1 MTTDRTVTHLEGTDF
16 QKSRA
21 FSPGI
26 VTQGGKIVWLAG
38 QTALTDL
45 DGKSIAHDFEAQDR
59 TCFALIDRT
68 LNRVGGKL
76 ADLVTMKNLAISVF
90 ASLAIAAQPALVSKT
105 FSKDIAPRIE
115 TIPIQT
121 LTISDEQFLKGDA
134 SGRPTTISG
143 ILRVAQGSGRL
154 PLVILMHGS
163 GGIEE
168 NAVVWERLFASLGI
182 STFNIDSF
190 TGRGIVSTVADQ
202 SQLGRLNMILDLYR
216 SLAILAAHPRVDPNR
231 IAVMG
236 FSRGGQAALY
246 ATLKRFQKMWNP
258 SGIDPAAYIALYAPC
273 ITTYIGDTQ
282 VTDHPIRIFHGRS
295 DDWVEIAPCRAYFK
309 RLRVTAKDV
318 QMTEYPNTWHAF
330 DYLSLPSK
338 PIIVPY
344 AQTTHCVLKEE
355 PMGTIINVA
364 THKPFTY
371 ADDCLGRNA
380 HVAYSAKATRATEE
394 AVRVLLKTAFKLP

>member
-1 MTTDRTVTHLEGTDF
+1 M
-16 QKSRA
+16 K
-21 FSPGI
+21 
-26 VTQGGKIVWLAG
+26 
-38 QTALTDL
+38 
-45 DGKSIAHDFEAQDR
+45 
-59 TCFALIDRT
+59 
-68 LNRVGGKL
+68 KL
-76 ADLVTMKNLAISVF
+76 AVGVLATLAVAIAQAALVT
-90 ASLAIAAQPALVSKT
+90 KT
-105 FSKDIAPRIE
+105 FSEEIAPHIE

-154 PLVILMHGS
+154 PLVILVHGS

-168 NAVVWERLFASLGI
+168 NAAVWERLFASIGI
-182 STFNIDSF
+182 STFAIDSF
-190 TGRGIVSTVADQ
+190 SGRGIVSTVADQ

-216 SLAILAAHPRVDPNR
+216 SVAILAAHPQVDPNR

-236 FSRGGQAALY
+236 FSRGGQAVLY

-273 ITTYIGDTQ
+273 ITTYIGDTE
-282 VTDHPIRIFHGRS
+282 VTDHPIRIFHGTS
-295 DDWVEIAPCRAYFK
+295 DDWVKIAPCRAYFK
-309 RLRVTAKDV
+309 RLRATSKNVE
-318 QMTEYPNTWHAF
+318 MTEYRNTWHAF
-330 DYLSLPSK
+330 DYPSLPSK
-338 PIIVPY
+338 PVNIPY

-355 PMGTIINVA
+355 PVGTIINAA

-394 AVRVLLKTAFKLP
+394 AIRSLLEKVFKLP

>member
-1 MTTDRTVTHLEGTDF
+1 M
-16 QKSRA
+16 K
-21 FSPGI
+21 
-26 VTQGGKIVWLAG
+26 
-38 QTALTDL
+38 
-45 DGKSIAHDFEAQDR
+45 
-59 TCFALIDRT
+59 
-68 LNRVGGKL
+68 KL
-76 ADLVTMKNLAISVF
+76 AVGVLATLAVAIAQAALVT
-90 ASLAIAAQPALVSKT
+90 KT
-105 FSKDIAPRIE
+105 FSDEIAPHIE

-154 PLVILMHGS
+154 PLVILVHGS

-168 NAVVWERLFASLGI
+168 NAAVWERLFASIGI
-182 STFNIDSF
+182 STFAIDSF
-190 TGRGIVSTVADQ
+190 SGRGIVSTVADQ

-216 SLAILAAHPRVDPNR
+216 SLAILAAHPQVDPNR

-236 FSRGGQAALY
+236 FSRGGQAVLY

-273 ITTYIGDTQ
+273 ITTYIGDTE

-295 DDWVEIAPCRAYFK
+295 DDWVKIAPCRAYFK
-309 RLRVTAKDV
+309 RLRATSMDV
-318 QMTEYPNTWHAF
+318 EMTEYRNTWHAF
-330 DYLSLPSK
+330 DYPSLPSK
-338 PIIVPY
+338 PVNIPY

-355 PMGTIINVA
+355 PVGTIINAA

-394 AVRVLLKTAFKLP
+394 AIRSLLEKVFKLP

>member
-1 MTTDRTVTHLEGTDF
+1 M
-16 QKSRA
+16 K
-21 FSPGI
+21 
-26 VTQGGKIVWLAG
+26 
-38 QTALTDL
+38 
-45 DGKSIAHDFEAQDR
+45 
-59 TCFALIDRT
+59 
-68 LNRVGGKL
+68 KL
-76 ADLVTMKNLAISVF
+76 AVGVLATLAVAIAQAALVT
-90 ASLAIAAQPALVSKT
+90 KT
-105 FSKDIAPRIE
+105 FSDEIAPHIE

-154 PLVILMHGS
+154 PLVILVHGS

-168 NAVVWERLFASLGI
+168 NAAVWERLFASIGI
-182 STFNIDSF
+182 STFAIDSF
-190 TGRGIVSTVADQ
+190 SGRGIVSTVADQ

-216 SLAILAAHPRVDPNR
+216 SLAILAAHPQVDPNR

-236 FSRGGQAALY
+236 FSRGGQAVLY

-273 ITTYIGDTQ
+273 ITTYIGDTE

-295 DDWVEIAPCRAYFK
+295 DDWVKIAPCRAYFK
-309 RLRVTAKDV
+309 RLRATSKDV
-318 QMTEYPNTWHAF
+318 EMTEYRNTWHAF
-330 DYLSLPSK
+330 DYPSLPSK

-344 AQTTHCVLKEE
+344 AQTTHCVLKEQ
-355 PMGTIINVA
+355 PMGTIINMA
-364 THKPFTY
+364 TRKPFTY

-394 AVRVLLKTAFKLP
+394 AIRSLLEKVFKLP

>member
-1 MTTDRTVTHLEGTDF
+1 M
-16 QKSRA
+16 K
-21 FSPGI
+21 
-26 VTQGGKIVWLAG
+26 
-38 QTALTDL
+38 
-45 DGKSIAHDFEAQDR
+45 
-59 TCFALIDRT
+59 
-68 LNRVGGKL
+68 KL
-76 ADLVTMKNLAISVF
+76 AVGVLATLAVAIAQAALVT
-90 ASLAIAAQPALVSKT
+90 KT
-105 FSKDIAPRIE
+105 FSDEIAPHIE

-154 PLVILMHGS
+154 PLVILVHGS

-168 NAVVWERLFASLGI
+168 NAAVWERLFASIGI
-182 STFNIDSF
+182 STFAIDSF
-190 TGRGIVSTVADQ
+190 SGRGIVSTVADQ

-216 SLAILAAHPRVDPNR
+216 SLAILAAHPQVDPNR

-236 FSRGGQAALY
+236 FSRGGQAVLY

-258 SGIDPAAYIALYAPC
+258 CGIDPAAYIALYAPC
-273 ITTYIGDTQ
+273 ITTYIGDTE

-295 DDWVEIAPCRAYFK
+295 DDWVKIAPCRAYFK
-309 RLRVTAKDV
+309 RLRATSKDV
-318 QMTEYPNTWHAF
+318 EMTEYRNTWHAF
-330 DYLSLPSK
+330 DYPSLPSK
-338 PIIVPY
+338 PVNIPY

-355 PMGTIINVA
+355 PVGTIINAA

-394 AVRVLLKTAFKLP
+394 AIRSLLEKVFKLP

>member
-1 MTTDRTVTHLEGTDF
+1 M
-16 QKSRA
+16 K
-21 FSPGI
+21 
-26 VTQGGKIVWLAG
+26 KLAVG
-38 QTALTDL
+38 VLATLAVAISQTALVT
-45 DGKSIAHDFEAQDR
+45 R
-59 TCFALIDRT
+59 TFAE
-68 LNRVGGKL
+68 
-76 ADLVTMKNLAISVF
+76 
-90 ASLAIAAQPALVSKT
+90 
-105 FSKDIAPRIE
+105 DIASHIE

-121 LTISDEQFLKGDA
+121 LTISDEQFLTGDA
-134 SGRPTTISG
+134 SGRPATISG
-143 ILRVAQGSGRL
+143 ILRIAQGSERL
-154 PLVILMHGS
+154 PLVILVHGS

-168 NAVVWERLFASLGI
+168 NAALWERLFASMGI
-182 STFNIDSF
+182 STFAIDSF
-190 TGRGIVSTVADQ
+190 SGRGIVSTVADQ

-216 SLAILAAHPRVDPNR
+216 SLTILAAHPRVDPNR

-236 FSRGGQAALY
+236 FSRGGQAVLY

-282 VTDHPIRIFHGRS
+282 VTDHPIRIFQGRS
-295 DDWVEIAPCRAYFK
+295 DDWVESAPCRAYFE
-309 RLRVTAKDV
+309 RLKATAKDV

-330 DYLSLPSK
+330 DYPSLPSK

-355 PMGTIINVA
+355 PMGTIINRA

-394 AVRVLLKTAFKLP
+394 AVTLLLKNVFKLP

>member
-1 MTTDRTVTHLEGTDF
+1 MKKLAVGVLATLAVAIAQAALVT
-16 QKSRA
+16 KA
-21 FSPGI
+21 FS
-26 VTQGGKIVWLAG
+26 
-38 QTALTDL
+38 
-45 DGKSIAHDFEAQDR
+45 E
-59 TCFALIDRT
+59 
-68 LNRVGGKL
+68 
-76 ADLVTMKNLAISVF
+76 
-90 ASLAIAAQPALVSKT
+90 
-105 FSKDIAPRIE
+105 DIAPNSE

-143 ILRVAQGSGRL
+143 ILTVAQGSGRL
-154 PLVILMHGS
+154 PLVILVHGS

-168 NAVVWERLFASLGI
+168 NAAVWERLFASIGI
-182 STFNIDSF
+182 STFAIDSF
-190 TGRGIVSTVADQ
+190 SGRGIVSTVADQ

-216 SLAILAAHPRVDPNR
+216 SLAILAVHPRVDPNR

-236 FSRGGQAALY
+236 FSRGGQAVLY
-246 ATLKRFQKMWNP
+246 AALKRFQKMWNP

-273 ITTYIGDTQ
+273 ITTYIGDTE

-295 DDWVEIAPCRAYFK
+295 DDWVEIAPCRAYLK
-309 RLRVTAKDV
+309 RLRATSKDV

-330 DYLSLPSK
+330 DYPSLPSK
-338 PIIVPY
+338 PVNITY

-355 PMGTIINVA
+355 AMGTIINAA

-380 HVAYSAKATRATEE
+380 HVAYSARATRATEK
-394 AVRVLLKTAFKLP
+394 AVSTLLKNVFKLN

>member
-1 MTTDRTVTHLEGTDF
+1 
-16 QKSRA
+16 
-21 FSPGI
+21 
-26 VTQGGKIVWLAG
+26 
-38 QTALTDL
+38 
-45 DGKSIAHDFEAQDR
+45 
-59 TCFALIDRT
+59 
-68 LNRVGGKL
+68 
-76 ADLVTMKNLAISVF
+76 MKRLAISVF
-90 ASLAIAAQPALVSKT
+90 ASLAIAAQV
-105 FSKDIAPRIE
+105 FSKDIAPLIE

-134 SGRPTTISG
+134 VGRSTSISG
-143 ILRVAQGSGRL
+143 TLKVVQGSGRL
-154 PLVILMHGS
+154 PLVILLHGS

-168 NAVVWERLFASLGI
+168 NAAVWERLFASSGI
-182 STFNIDSF
+182 STFEIDSF

-216 SLAILAAHPRVDPNR
+216 SLGILAAHPQVDPNR

-246 ATLKRFQKMWNP
+246 ATLKRFQRMWNP

-273 ITTYIGDTQ
+273 ITTYIDDTQ

-295 DDWVEIAPCRAYFK
+295 DDWVEIAPCRTYFE

-318 QMTEYPNTWHAF
+318 QMIEYPNTWHAF
-330 DYLSLPSK
+330 DYPSLPSK
-338 PIIVPY
+338 PINVPY

-355 PMGTIINVA
+355 PAGTIINTA

-371 ADDCLGRNA
+371 ADDCLGRGA
-380 HVAYSAKATRATEE
+380 HVAYSAKATHATEE
-394 AVRVLLKTAFKLP
+394 AVRRLLKKVFNLN

>member
-1 MTTDRTVTHLEGTDF
+1 M
-16 QKSRA
+16 K
-21 FSPGI
+21 
-26 VTQGGKIVWLAG
+26 
-38 QTALTDL
+38 
-45 DGKSIAHDFEAQDR
+45 
-59 TCFALIDRT
+59 
-68 LNRVGGKL
+68 KL
-76 ADLVTMKNLAISVF
+76 AIIVF
-90 ASLAIAAQPALVSKT
+90 ASLAIAAQPALLSKV
-105 FSKDIAPRIE
+105 FSKDIAPLIE

-134 SGRPTTISG
+134 AGGSTSISG
-143 ILRVAQGSGRL
+143 TLKVVQGSGRL
-154 PLVILMHGS
+154 PLVILLHGS

-168 NAVVWERLFASLGI
+168 NAAVWESLFASSGI
-182 STFNIDSF
+182 STFEIDSF

-216 SLAILAAHPRVDPNR
+216 SLGILAAHPQVDPNR

-246 ATLKRFQKMWNP
+246 ATLKRFQRMWNP

-273 ITTYIGDTQ
+273 ITTYIDDTQ

-295 DDWVEIAPCRAYFK
+295 DDWVEIAPCRAYFE
-309 RLRVTAKDV
+309 RLRVAAKDV
-318 QMTEYPNTWHAF
+318 RMIEYPHTWHAF
-330 DYLSLPSK
+330 DYPSLPSK
-338 PIIVPY
+338 PINVPY

-355 PMGTIINVA
+355 PTGTIINTA

-380 HVAYSAKATRATEE
+380 HVAYSAKATHATEE
-394 AVRVLLKTAFKLP
+394 AVRKLLKKVFNLN